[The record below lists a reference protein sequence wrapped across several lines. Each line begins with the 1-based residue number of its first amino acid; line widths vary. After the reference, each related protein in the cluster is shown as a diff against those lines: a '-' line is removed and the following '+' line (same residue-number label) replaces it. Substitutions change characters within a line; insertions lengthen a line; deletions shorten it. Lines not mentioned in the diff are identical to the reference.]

1 MNVPLMK
8 QAAWCLVVLM
18 FLIGIAPRADAG
30 LAPSEAIAPA
40 ADLDRAAD
48 LEKVQKALETKMV
61 AERLSAFGY
70 TEDEI
75 NARLSLLSDQ
85 ELHALAL
92 QLDELRVGGDGTGVL
107 VVLLLIAVV
116 VLLYLQY
123 TGKRVVV
130 TD

>member
-1 MNVPLMK
+1 MRVPLMK

-18 FLIGIAPRADAG
+18 FLAGIAPRAYAG
-30 LAPSEAIAPA
+30 LSPSEVIAPS
-40 ADLDRAAD
+40 DVDRAAD

-61 AERLSAFGY
+61 MERLSAFGY
-70 TEDEI
+70 TEEEI
-75 NARLSLLSDQ
+75 GDRLALLSDQ

-92 QLDELRVGGDGTGVL
+92 QLDDLRVGGDGTGVL
-107 VVLLLIAVV
+107 IVVLLIAVV

-123 TGKRVVV
+123 TGKRVIV

>member
-1 MNVPLMK
+1 MRVPLMK

-18 FLIGIAPRADAG
+18 FLVGIAPRAYAG
-30 LAPSEAIAPA
+30 LSPSEVIAPA
-40 ADLDRAAD
+40 DVDRAAD

-61 AERLSAFGY
+61 MERLSAFGY
-70 TEDEI
+70 TEEEI
-75 NARLSLLSDQ
+75 GDRLALLSDQ
-85 ELHALAL
+85 ELHGLAL
-92 QLDELRVGGDGTGVL
+92 QLDDLRVGGDGTGVL
-107 VVLLLIAVV
+107 VVVLLIAVV

>member
-1 MNVPLMK
+1 MK

-30 LAPSEAIAPA
+30 LAPSEAIAPPA
-40 ADLDRAAD
+40 VDRAAD